1 MATPERP
8 NVERPLSPFMLG
20 PYYRLQLTSMTSL
33 AHRVSGILNAIAA
46 FALAWWLVAL
56 AAGPDAYATF
66 AACAGSLA
74 GRVVLFAVT
83 ATLMYHLCNGIR
95 HLFWDAGKGL
105 DIDTAYRNGYA
116 VIAVSLLLT
125 IVIWAVALGGAA

>member
-8 NVERPLSPFMLG
+8 AVQRPLSPHLQVYK
-20 PYYRLQLTSMTSL
+20 PQLTSTMSI
-33 AHRVSGILNAIAA
+33 AHRITGVISAIAA

-66 AACAGSLA
+66 VECAGSLL
-74 GRVVLFAVT
+74 GRVVLFAI
-83 ATLMYHLCNGIR
+83 TLTLVYHLCNGIR

-105 DIDTAYRNGYA
+105 DIDTAYKSGYA

-125 IVIWAVALGGAA
+125 VAIWAVALGGAA